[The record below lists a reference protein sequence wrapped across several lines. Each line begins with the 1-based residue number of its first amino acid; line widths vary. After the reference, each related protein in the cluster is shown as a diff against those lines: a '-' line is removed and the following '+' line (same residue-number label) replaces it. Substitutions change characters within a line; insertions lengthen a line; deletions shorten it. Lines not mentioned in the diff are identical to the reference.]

1 MLIKHVTYHAEVS
14 NPAVINST
22 PITFHT
28 TVNNIVRSFPQ
39 KRIWLESCEDSELL
53 KILLKIIDLVSALL
67 SFQQWNNGDPL
78 SSPGVPGGGG
88 LLGGSAGSGVD
99 PSLVTSNNES
109 CDQLQNAAAVSTN
122 TEGSS
127 SQQLE
132 KDDGQKSEVT
142 NTEKALVVSIALI

>member
-1 MLIKHVTYHAEVS
+1 M
-14 NPAVINST
+14 
-22 PITFHT
+22 
-28 TVNNIVRSFPQ
+28 
-39 KRIWLESCEDSELL
+39 
-53 KILLKIIDLVSALL
+53 L

-78 SSPGVPGGGG
+78 SSPGVPGSGG

-99 PSLVTSNNES
+99 PSLATSNNES

-142 NTEKALVVSIALI
+142 NTEKALVVSIALIKAYHLNFLSLDLSRFCFQ

>member
-1 MLIKHVTYHAEVS
+1 M
-14 NPAVINST
+14 
-22 PITFHT
+22 
-28 TVNNIVRSFPQ
+28 
-39 KRIWLESCEDSELL
+39 
-53 KILLKIIDLVSALL
+53 
-67 SFQQWNNGDPL
+67 
-78 SSPGVPGGGG
+78 PGSGG

-99 PSLVTSNNES
+99 PSLATSNNES

-142 NTEKALVVSIALI
+142 NTEKALVVSSFDKSLQFDMFCLWTYQDFVSNELSAFVVSTFDKSL